1 MLAAA
6 LPQPTTRVRP
16 FGGFGRYAG
25 SDLSGSAAAIAASNM
40 ARSRDLGSIVI
51 KPQMHSPRRHEDKR
65 RFSSWSLH
73 WAKSAIRTVACVC
86 AVAGNGNLVISLIQ
100 IFFVSSCLRGKN
112 VPGFFYSATAWLAR
126 ASRALTIAE

>member
-51 KPQMHSPRRHEDKR
+51 KPQMHSPRRHEDTKKSGDFHR
-65 RFSSWSLH
+65 GPYTGRKALSVQWRAFVQLPAMETSSFLLSR
-73 WAKSAIRTVACVC
+73 S
-86 AVAGNGNLVISLIQ
+86 
-100 IFFVSSCLRGKN
+100 SSCLRAFVVRMFLDFSTPRRRGWRELR
-112 VPGFFYSATAWLAR
+112 GL
-126 ASRALTIAE
+126 